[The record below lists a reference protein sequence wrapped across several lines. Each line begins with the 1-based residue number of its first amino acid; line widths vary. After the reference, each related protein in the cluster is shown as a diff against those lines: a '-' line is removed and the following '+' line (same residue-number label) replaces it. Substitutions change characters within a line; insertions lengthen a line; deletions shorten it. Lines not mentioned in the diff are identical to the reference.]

1 MNKLEYIPGDIVK
14 IEYGEATGKIGFVT
28 NTFLRRK
35 GCYSLV
41 VFIGKGF
48 QGSSKD
54 DWIQTYNDEVS
65 PIPITTEILEKNGWV
80 KKVMSRGIKNSHW
93 VYTKP
98 DIEEYGYF
106 PIYIEKG
113 IGDEFDVYPFTDN
126 NVCKPI
132 AYIKY
137 VHQLQHLLFGL
148 GLNSEM
154 EVGMNKQKCK
164 HQINNGWC
172 KARGSG
178 CIWSEYTPESCLK
191 REEV

>member
-1 MNKLEYIPGDIVK
+1 MTQKYIKGDIVMYDNR
-14 IEYGEATGKIGFVT
+14 IHTIMDTLELNNYELSYIRYQVNQLELSGVP
-28 NTFLRRK
+28 L
-35 GCYSLV
+35 
-41 VFIGKGF
+41 
-48 QGSSKD
+48 
-54 DWIQTYNDEVS
+54 
-65 PIPITTEILEKNGWV
+65 TTEILEKNGW
-80 KKVMSRGIKNSHW
+80 KEEVMSRGVKNSHL

-126 NVCKPI
+126 NVCKQI

-154 EVGMNKQKCK
+154 EV
-164 HQINNGWC
+164 
-172 KARGSG
+172 
-178 CIWSEYTPESCLK
+178 
-191 REEV
+191 